1 MRSESA
7 VNDFLQH
14 TSRRDAVRRLACG
27 VGGLGLATLLADEG
41 LATDVPAGRPH
52 HEPRAK
58 SLIFLNM
65 QGGPSQFE
73 TFTYKPELNTR
84 AGQNVTVAG
93 ARNAATK
100 IMPHAFPMA
109 QHGEAGHWVSDRFP
123 HMAGVMDELCLIEST
138 YAEDNNHPGAQRE
151 ILTGFNRR
159 PMPCFGSWITYG
171 LGSENR
177 DLPGF
182 VYLANGQHHGAGF
195 LPARHQG
202 MPVGSKMPNLRNW
215 VPREEQRAQL
225 DLAGRLNRMHLERH
239 AETNDLDA
247 RIEAA
252 ELAFRM
258 QTSAPEAVDL
268 NRESKHTLAAYG
280 VIGTKNPPRQSRTL
294 TESPADFGA
303 MCLTARRLVERGV
316 RVVSISV
323 GGRRGWD
330 QHGKLREGI
339 SRNAA
344 VVDRAMAAL
353 LKDLRQRGLLDS
365 TLVLW
370 GGEFGR
376 TPTAENGDG
385 RAHHPRGFT
394 TWLAGGGVKPGFT
407 YGKTDE
413 LGAAIVEDKVHVHDL
428 HATLLWLMGLDHR
441 RLTFRYGGRDQTIAD
456 VHGRVV
462 EGIFA

>member
-1 MRSESA
+1 MDSNPFQS
-7 VNDFLQH
+7 
-14 TSRRDAVRRLACG
+14 SRRAALGRLACG
-27 VGGLGLATLLADEG
+27 IGGVGLSTLLADHAMAADPTTPG
-41 LATDVPAGRPH
+41 PH
-52 HEPRAK
+52 HTPRAK
-58 SLIFLNM
+58 RLIFLNM

-73 TFTYKPELNTR
+73 TFTYKPAINENE
-84 AGQNVTVAG
+84 GKDVVVEG
-93 ARNAATK
+93 ARNASTK
-100 IMPHAFPMA
+100 IMPHAFPMK
-109 QHGEAGHWVSDRFP
+109 QYGEAGHWVSDLFP
-123 HMAGVMDELCLIEST
+123 HTATVADELCLIESM
-138 YAEDNNHPGAQRE
+138 YSEDNNHPGAQRE
-151 ILTGFNRR
+151 VLTGFNRR

-182 VYLANGQHHGAGF
+182 VYLANGQHHGSAF

-202 MPVGSKMPNLRNW
+202 MPAGNKMPNLRNW

-225 DLAGRLNRMHLERH
+225 DLTARLNRLQMERH
-239 AETNDLDA
+239 SEVNDLEA

-258 QTSAPEAVDL
+258 QMSAPEAVSFEH
-268 NRESKHTLAAYG
+268 ESKHTLESYG
-280 VIGTKNPPRQSRTL
+280 VIGSSKLPRLSRTL
-294 TESPADFGA
+294 TESPEQFGA

-330 QHGKLREGI
+330 QHSNLRAGLE
-339 SRNAA
+339 RNAG
-344 VVDRAMAAL
+344 VVDKAIAAL
-353 LKDLRQRGLLDS
+353 LKDLRQRGLLDE

-385 RAHHPRGFT
+385 RNHHPRGYT
-394 TWLAGGGVKPGFT
+394 MWLAGGGVKQGFT

-413 LGAAIVEDKVHVHDL
+413 LGASIVENKVHIHDL

-441 RLTFRYGGRDQTIAD
+441 RLTYRYGGRDQTIAD
-456 VHGRVV
+456 IHGRVV
-462 EGIFA
+462 DGVFA

>member
-1 MRSESA
+1 M
-7 VNDFLQH
+7 DHLFDCP
-14 TSRRDAVRRLACG
+14 SRRDMLRHLGCG
-27 VGGLGLATLLADEG
+27 IGGLGLAAVLAESG
-41 LATDVPAGRPH
+41 LASDNPTGKPH

-73 TFTYKPELNTR
+73 TFTFKPELNQS
-84 AGQNVTVAG
+84 AGKEVSVAG

-100 IMPHAFPMA
+100 IMPHAFPMR
-109 QHGEAGHWVSDRFP
+109 QHGEAGHWASDRFP
-123 HMAGVMDELCLIEST
+123 HMAGVLDELCLIESM
-138 YAEDNNHPGAQRE
+138 YCEDNNHPGAQRE
-151 ILTGFNRR
+151 VLTGFNRR

-171 LGSENR
+171 LGSENQN
-177 DLPGF
+177 LPGF

-202 MPVGSKMPNLRNW
+202 MPVGSKMPNLKSW
-215 VPREEQRAQL
+215 VSREEQRAQL
-225 DLAGRLNRMHLERH
+225 DLAAELNRQQIERH

-247 RIEAA
+247 RIEAS

-258 QTSAPEAVDL
+258 QMAAPEAVDITQ
-268 NRESKHTLAAYG
+268 ESEQTLAAYG
-280 VIGTKNPPRQSRTL
+280 VTGTKNPASLSRTL
-294 TESPADFGA
+294 SESPAEFGA

-339 SRNAA
+339 TRNAA
-344 VVDRAMAAL
+344 VVDQAMAAL
-353 LKDLRQRGLLDS
+353 LTDLKQRGLLDS

-385 RAHHPRGFT
+385 RAHHPRGYT
-394 TWLAGGGVKPGFT
+394 MWLAGGGVKRGFT

-413 LGAAIVEDKVHVHDL
+413 LGASIVENKVHIHDL

-441 RLTFRYGGRDQTIAD
+441 RLTYRYGGRDQTIAD
-456 VHGRVV
+456 IHGNIV